1 MVDPSKIVKTSEAPE
16 KPVASPKKLVAGALF
31 GLIFGFLL
39 QKGGVGKFHILIG
52 QLLLQDWTVVKIM
65 LTAIVVGMPGIFL
78 LHHFAKVNLHIKPT
92 KIAANVIG
100 GLIFGVGFA
109 LIGYCPGTAAAALG
123 QGNWDAL
130 FGMAGLVAGSWVF
143 AEMSGFLKKTVD
155 KWGAKGKILLPDL
168 VHVSRGAFVV
178 GFVLVVTTGLF
189 LLQRAFPR

>member
-130 FGMAGLVAGSWVF
+130 FGMAGLVAASWVF

-178 GFVLVVTTGLF
+178 GFVVVVTTGLF